1 MFVKNVKPAVVVLNG
16 QTVIPPLAV
25 VEVDGENIG
34 VQSLI
39 ENGHLVEA
47 SEAETPQ
54 QTEAGTDT
62 NTGTG
67 EGGNN
72 DNSEVVEPET
82 PETPETPE
90 KPEKPEKPAGKNK

>member
-25 VEVDGENIG
+25 VEVDGENSG

-39 ENGHLVEA
+39 ESGHLVEA

-82 PETPETPE
+82 PE
-90 KPEKPEKPAGKNK
+90 KPEKPAGKNK

>member
-25 VEVDGENIG
+25 VEVDGENSG

-39 ENGHLVEA
+39 ESGHLVEA

-54 QTEAGTDT
+54 QTEAGTGEDAK
-62 NTGTG
+62 TG
-67 EGGNN
+67 EDGENE
-72 DNSEVVEPET
+72 NSEVVETET
-82 PETPETPE
+82 TETQET
-90 KPEKPEKPAGKNK
+90 PEKPEKPAGKNK

>member
-25 VEVDGENIG
+25 VEVDGENSG

-39 ENGHLVEA
+39 ESGHLVEA

-54 QTEAGTDT
+54 QTEAGTGEDAK
-62 NTGTG
+62 TG
-67 EGGNN
+67 EGGENE
-72 DNSEVVEPET
+72 NSEVVETET
-82 PETPETPE
+82 TETQET
-90 KPEKPEKPAGKNK
+90 PEKPEKPAGKNK

>member
-25 VEVDGENIG
+25 VEVDGENSG

-39 ENGHLVEA
+39 ESGHLVEA

-54 QTEAGTDT
+54 QTEAETEEDAK
-62 NTGTG
+62 TG
-67 EGGNN
+67 EGSENE
-72 DNSEVVEPET
+72 NSEVVETET
-82 PETPETPE
+82 T
-90 KPEKPEKPAGKNK
+90 EKPEKPAGKNK

>member
-25 VEVDGENIG
+25 VEVDGENSG

-54 QTEAGTDT
+54 QTEADTDT

-82 PETPETPE
+82 TETTEP
-90 KPEKPEKPAGKNK
+90 PEKPEKPAGKNK

>member
-25 VEVDGENIG
+25 VEVDGENSG

-39 ENGHLVEA
+39 ESGHLVEA

-54 QTEAGTDT
+54 QTEAGTGEDAK
-62 NTGTG
+62 TG
-67 EGGNN
+67 EGGENEN
-72 DNSEVVEPET
+72 LEVVETET
-82 PETPETPE
+82 TETQET
-90 KPEKPEKPAGKNK
+90 PEKPEKPAGKNK

>member
-25 VEVDGENIG
+25 VEVDGENSG

-39 ENGHLVEA
+39 ESGYLVEA

-62 NTGTG
+62 NTETG

-82 PETPETPE
+82 SETSE

>member
-39 ENGHLVEA
+39 ESGHLVEA
-47 SEAETPQ
+47 SETETPQ
-54 QTEAGTDT
+54 QTEAGVGEDAK
-62 NTGTG
+62 TG
-67 EGGNN
+67 EGSENE
-72 DNSEVVEPET
+72 NSEVIEPET
-82 PETPETPE
+82 PETPEPPE
-90 KPEKPEKPAGKNK
+90 NPKKPAGKNK